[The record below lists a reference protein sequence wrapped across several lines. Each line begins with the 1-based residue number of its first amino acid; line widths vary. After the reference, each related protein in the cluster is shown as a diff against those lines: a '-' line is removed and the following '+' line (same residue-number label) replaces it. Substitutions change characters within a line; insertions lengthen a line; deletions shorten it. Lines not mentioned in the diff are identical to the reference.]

1 MELMEILKGAVE
13 KKASDIFIISGLAV
27 TYKENGIITKQNNN
41 IILPAEAENLIKE
54 IYRLAGRDI
63 SRYEETGDDDFSVS
77 VKGLSRFRISAY
89 KQRGSM
95 AAVIRV
101 VEFDIPDYNELN
113 IPQEIITDTVARTKG
128 LVLVTGPAG
137 GGKSTTLACIID
149 EINKQRNSH
158 IITLEDPIEYLHKNK
173 KSIISQ
179 REINSD
185 SKSYIVALRACL
197 RQSPDVILLGEMRD
211 YETISTALTAA
222 ETGHLVIST
231 LHSVGAQNTID
242 RIIDI
247 FPPSQQ
253 QQVRIQLSQLLCSV
267 ISQQLIPCED
277 GILRPAFEIMK
288 CNNAIRNMIR
298 ESKTHQIDTVITASG
313 ESGMFTM
320 DSYLMH
326 MYRNGQISKS
336 ELIKHASQP
345 DIMLRKIGADK

>member
-185 SKSYIVALRACL
+185 SKSYIVALRAC
-197 RQSPDVILLGEMRD
+197 V
-211 YETISTALTAA
+211 
-222 ETGHLVIST
+222 
-231 LHSVGAQNTID
+231 N
-242 RIIDI
+242 
-247 FPPSQQ
+247 PPM
-253 QQVRIQLSQLLCSV
+253 LYCSV
-267 ISQQLIPCED
+267 KCVT
-277 GILRPAFEIMK
+277 MK
-288 CNNAIRNMIR
+288 R
-298 ESKTHQIDTVITASG
+298 
-313 ESGMFTM
+313 
-320 DSYLMH
+320 
-326 MYRNGQISKS
+326 
-336 ELIKHASQP
+336 
-345 DIMLRKIGADK
+345 